1 MKIALFREPVYAP
14 CSYIVARQ
22 TPAGDYDPYDEN
34 YTVLIDLDF
43 DFPSLAQA
51 FGCDVKDD
59 DIDAARRALDTISND
74 FRFTVTPAL
83 EVENTSFFSA
93 QSENF

>member
-51 FGCDVKDD
+51 FGCDVEDD

-74 FRFTVTPAL
+74 SRFTVTPAL
-83 EVENTSFFSA
+83 EVEDTSFFSN
-93 QSENF
+93 QSENL